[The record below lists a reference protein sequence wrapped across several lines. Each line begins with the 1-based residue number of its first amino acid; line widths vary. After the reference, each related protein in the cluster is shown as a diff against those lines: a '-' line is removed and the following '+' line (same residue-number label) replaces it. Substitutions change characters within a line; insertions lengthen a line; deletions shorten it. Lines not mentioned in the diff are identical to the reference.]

1 MGDHYY
7 YGDQINMQ
15 GGQVQI
21 GKIVGP
27 DAAQQLAGL
36 ISALQANGFVDAQ
49 GMVVDHDAAAA
60 RVKDEKEKGRL
71 NKLQQA
77 VRKSFGTAVQ
87 ATAAGTAAQ
96 LIVRSLE

>member
-1 MGDHYY
+1 MGDHYH
-7 YGDQINMQ
+7 YGDQINMH

-27 DAAQQLAGL
+27 DAAQELLGL
-36 ISALQANGFVDAQ
+36 IAALQANGSVDAQ
-49 GMVVDHDAAAA
+49 GKVVDHDAAAA
-60 RVKDEKEKGRL
+60 RVKEEKEKGRL
-71 NKLQQA
+71 TKLQRA
-77 VRKSFGTAVQ
+77 VRRSLGTAAQ